1 MTEPVFN
8 EPQLSLP
15 AGVVP
20 VGLGRDENSVVT
32 ISWSD
37 GVETKWTAQQL
48 RKACPCA
55 TCREKRRGEKKNQ
68 VTSGGEIAGLPV
80 LTAAE
85 TQPLTIIGMKPVGAY
100 AYNVRFSDGHSSGIF
115 SLELLRSSG

>member
-8 EPQLSLP
+8 ESPVSLP

-20 VGLGRDENSVVT
+20 VRLERDEDSAIV
-32 ISWSD
+32 ISWND
-37 GVETKWTAQQL
+37 GVETRWTASQL

-55 TCREKRRGEKKNQ
+55 TCREKRRGEKTQ
-68 VTSGGEIAGLPV
+68 AAGSDKPAVLPV
-80 LTAAE
+80 LSAAE
-85 TQPLTIIGMKPVGAY
+85 AQPLTIAGMKPVGAY

-115 SLELLRSSG
+115 PLELLRSSG